1 MYPTC
6 FTSSHHCTPS
16 MSVWDH
22 IMNTIKYPELT
33 PLVFINALKIAPLLK
48 QYTSLL
54 FFLVSVCWPHLN
66 FLAIKRSCSPFLL
79 LRPPKYDCLK
89 PKYVFVLCERPFF
102 KSMSFYQPWSFGI
115 PAVDSSIVSLLTWPS
130 VREYTNHL
138 QEKTPKYNDC
148 LWSSPYPYSFLWKI
162 TILNG

>member
-1 MYPTC
+1 MFDSPHSTMYPAC

-22 IMNTIKYPELT
+22 IVNTIKYPELT
-33 PLVFINALKIAPLLK
+33 PLVFINALKIALLLK

-79 LRPPKYDCLK
+79 LRPPKYDCLTS
-89 PKYVFVLCERPFF
+89 KYVFVLSERPCSKVMELLPAMNFWDT
-102 KSMSFYQPWSFGI
+102 QPWRLVPS
-115 PAVDSSIVSLLTWPS
+115 VSLHKWPS
-130 VREYTNHL
+130 VREYYHR
-138 QEKTPKYNDC
+138 KTIGKP
-148 LWSSPYPYSFLWKI
+148 
-162 TILNG
+162 